1 MSLQCA
7 RPDFSFRWIPCP
19 QCSDPPRHDP
29 QTEKTPTFHGK
40 HYIQAW
46 FPVCLFY
53 SNTHCACNVPVLI
66 SHSGGYPA
74 HSALIHLG
82 MIPIRRKHLQFI
94 VSTISRPGF
103 QFACF
108 TAPHNVPAMCPDPFL
123 ISGGYPAHSAVI
135 HLGMIPK
142 RRKHLQFVEG
152 TIFRPGIQF
161 GCFTAPHNVPA
172 MCPDPFLISGG
183 YTAHSAL
190 IHPGMIPKRRKHPH
204 FMESTIFRPVLQCAY
219 STATHIVPAMCPS

>member
-46 FPVCLFY
+46 FPVYLFY

-66 SHSGGYPA
+66 SHSGG
-74 HSALIHLG
+74 S
-82 MIPIRRKHLQFI
+82 
-94 VSTISRPGF
+94 
-103 QFACF
+103 
-108 TAPHNVPAMCPDPFL
+108 
-123 ISGGYPAHSAVI
+123 PAHSAVI

-142 RRKHLQFVEG
+142 RRKHLQFIAS
-152 TIFRPGIQF
+152 TICRTVLQF
-161 GCFTAPHNVPA
+161 ACSAAPHNVPA

-190 IHPGMIPKRRKHPH
+190 IHPGMIPKRRTHPH